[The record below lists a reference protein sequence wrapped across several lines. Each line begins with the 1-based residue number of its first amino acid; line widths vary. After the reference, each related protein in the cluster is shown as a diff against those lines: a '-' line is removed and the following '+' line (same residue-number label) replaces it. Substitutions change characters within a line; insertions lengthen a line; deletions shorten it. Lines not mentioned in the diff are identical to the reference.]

1 MAGVLAGVLAGAVAA
16 VLAVALGAV
25 LLAAGVVGVVAALL
39 AGWAGL
45 AGADVV
51 PDAAWPAGLPARARP
66 SAVPPAASRKARVST
81 TGSRAVRRRAGR
93 APVGPGA
100 VGPGAVGP
108 GAAPIGPGADGC
120 QVWASTVWVGF
131 SYRVP
136 IPGSWV
142 VVSAAST
149 CAAVGRACES
159 LARAA
164 STSGRRPGGTALMSG
179 SACMIRYMMA
189 SDGPVPNGAFP
200 PAAKATVTAHVK
212 MSAAVPA
219 RPVICSGAMK
229 PAEPTVMPVLVRL
242 VVSSAWAMP
251 KSMTFGPAAV
261 SSTLEGFRSRC
272 TIPAAWIAASASAS
286 PVARP
291 YSIWGSSGPYAST
304 YSDSE
309 GPSAYS
315 VTRNGFGASV
325 SASITRTVHMP
336 WILVSAVTSRPN
348 LVRNSGLSASSG
360 RSTLTATGWPS
371 RASAR

>member
-1 MAGVLAGVLAGAVAA
+1 
-16 VLAVALGAV
+16 
-25 LLAAGVVGVVAALL
+25 
-39 AGWAGL
+39 
-45 AGADVV
+45 
-51 PDAAWPAGLPARARP
+51 
-66 SAVPPAASRKARVST
+66 
-81 TGSRAVRRRAGR
+81 GR

-100 VGPGAVGP
+100 VGPGAATIGPGAVGP
-108 GAAPIGPGADGC
+108 GAATIGPVADGC
-120 QVWASTVWVGF
+120 QVWASTVRVGF
-131 SYRVP
+131 SYRAPAPV
-136 IPGSWV
+136 SWV
-142 VVSAAST
+142 WVSPAST
-149 CAAVGRACES
+149 CAAVGRAWGS

-189 SDGPVPNGAFP
+189 SEGPVPNGAFP
-200 PAAKATVTAHVK
+200 PAA
-212 MSAAVPA
+212 
-219 RPVICSGAMK
+219 
-229 PAEPTVMPVLVRL
+229 MPVLVRL

-291 YSIWGSSGPYAST
+291 YSIWGSNGPYASP

-325 SASITRTVHMP
+325 SASITRTVHTP
-336 WILVSAVTSRPN
+336 WILVSAVP
-348 LVRNSGLSASSG
+348 
-360 RSTLTATGWPS
+360 
-371 RASAR
+371 

>member
-1 MAGVLAGVLAGAVAA
+1 MDPG
-16 VLAVALGAV
+16 
-25 LLAAGVVGVVAALL
+25 
-39 AGWAGL
+39 
-45 AGADVV
+45 
-51 PDAAWPAGLPARARP
+51 
-66 SAVPPAASRKARVST
+66 
-81 TGSRAVRRRAGR
+81 
-93 APVGPGA
+93 PVGTGA
-100 VGPGAVGP
+100 G
-108 GAAPIGPGADGC
+108 PIGPVADGC
-120 QVWASTVWVGF
+120 QVRASTVSVGL
-131 SYRVP
+131 SY
-136 IPGSWV
+136 PGPVRWEF
-142 VVSAAST
+142 VSPASS
-149 CAAVGRACES
+149 CGAVGRACGS

-164 STSGRRPGGTALMSG
+164 STSGPRPGGTALMSG
-179 SACMIRYMMA
+179 AACMIRYMMA
-189 SDGPVPNGAFP
+189 SEAPVPNGAFP
-200 PAAKATVTAHVK
+200 LAANATVTAQVK
-212 MSAAVPA
+212 MSAAVPG
-219 RPVICSGAMK
+219 RPMICSGAMK

-272 TIPAAWIAASASAS
+272 TIPAAWIAVSASAS

-291 YSIWGSSGPYAST
+291 YSIWGSSGPCAST
-304 YSDSE
+304 YSDNE

-371 RASAR
+371 RVSAR

>member
-1 MAGVLAGVLAGAVAA
+1 MPGVLAGVLAGAAAA
-16 VLAVALGAV
+16 VLAMALGAV

-39 AGWAGL
+39 AGWAEL

-81 TGSRAVRRRAGR
+81 IGSRAVRRRAGR
-93 APVGPGA
+93 APVGPSA

-108 GAAPIGPGADGC
+108 GAAPIGPVADGC

-131 SYRVP
+131 SYRAPTPV
-136 IPGSWV
+136 SWV
-142 VVSAAST
+142 LVSAASN
-149 CAAVGRACES
+149 CGAAGRACGS

-164 STSGRRPGGTALMSG
+164 STRGRRAGGTALMSG

-189 SDGPVPNGAFP
+189 SEGPVPNGAFP
-200 PAAKATVTAHVK
+200 PAAKATVTAQVK

-229 PAEPTVMPVLVRL
+229 PTEPTVIPVLVRL

-272 TIPAAWIAASASAS
+272 TIPAAWIAVRASAS
-286 PVARP
+286 PVASP
-291 YSIWGSSGPYAST
+291 YSIWGSSGPRAST

-309 GPSAYS
+309 GPSANS

-325 SASITRTVHMP
+325 SASITRTVHTP

-348 LVRNSGLSASSG
+348 LIRNSGLSASSG

-371 RASAR
+371 RVSAR

>member
-1 MAGVLAGVLAGAVAA
+1 
-16 VLAVALGAV
+16 
-25 LLAAGVVGVVAALL
+25 
-39 AGWAGL
+39 
-45 AGADVV
+45 
-51 PDAAWPAGLPARARP
+51 
-66 SAVPPAASRKARVST
+66 
-81 TGSRAVRRRAGR
+81 
-93 APVGPGA
+93 
-100 VGPGAVGP
+100 
-108 GAAPIGPGADGC
+108 
-120 QVWASTVWVGF
+120 
-131 SYRVP
+131 
-136 IPGSWV
+136 
-142 VVSAAST
+142 
-149 CAAVGRACES
+149 
-159 LARAA
+159 
-164 STSGRRPGGTALMSG
+164 
-179 SACMIRYMMA
+179 MIRYMMA
-189 SDGPVPNGAFP
+189 SEGPVPNGAFP
-200 PAAKATVTAHVK
+200 PAAKATVTAQVK

-371 RASAR
+371 RVSAR